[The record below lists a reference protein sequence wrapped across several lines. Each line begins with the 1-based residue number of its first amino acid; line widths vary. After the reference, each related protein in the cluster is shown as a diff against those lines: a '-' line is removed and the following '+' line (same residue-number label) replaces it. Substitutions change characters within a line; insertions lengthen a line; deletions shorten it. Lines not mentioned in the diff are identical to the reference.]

1 MIARIIEQVW
11 KNKWFFWELKNR
23 IIEGKKFSCL
33 LTTIPTQV
41 CSYMY
46 NKSEVVPSL
55 LNATSTYIGMVV
67 RLMLL
72 ILPLLL
78 VCILCNCLIS
88 RDTWQ
93 YQHLCNQIF
102 AVFNLDHILVY
113 KDHYSKFY
121 IILLKTILVCCH
133 RSPIIYIYI
142 YIYIYIKHSTVI
154 YDVIC

>member
-1 MIARIIEQVW
+1 M
-11 KNKWFFWELKNR
+11 N
-23 IIEGKKFSCL
+23 
-33 LTTIPTQV
+33 
-41 CSYMY
+41 

-102 AVFNLDHILVY
+102 AVFNLDHILLY
-113 KDHYSKFY
+113 KDHHSKFY
-121 IILLKTILVCCH
+121 IILLRTILVCRH
-133 RSPIIYIYI
+133 RSPIIY
-142 YIYIYIKHSTVI
+142 VI
-154 YDVIC
+154 VISRVGGMYWILLTSPSGATRPRAWSINPIHPSYPRYE